1 MKISNKVLVSGGAF
15 LGILILAFV
24 ITVRVGFD
32 RLVKQAGDGSTYTYN
47 YQYKP

>member
-1 MKISNKVLVSGGAF
+1 MKLSNKVLASGGAF
-15 LGILILAFV
+15 LGILIIAFA

-32 RLVKQAGDGSTYTYN
+32 RLVKQSGDGNSYTYD